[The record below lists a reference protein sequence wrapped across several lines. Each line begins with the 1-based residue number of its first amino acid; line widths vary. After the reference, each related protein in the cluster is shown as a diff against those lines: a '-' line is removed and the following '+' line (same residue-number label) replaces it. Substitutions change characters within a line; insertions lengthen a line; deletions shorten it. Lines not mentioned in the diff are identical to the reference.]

1 MFLIGKILFV
11 FLNVMMYIMLARAIM
26 SWFVRDLSNP
36 IARFL
41 YDVTEPLINPIRN
54 IMNSL
59 GFGNSMIDFSFI
71 IAYLILI
78 ILQEIV
84 RAIFF
89 AGIY

>member
-1 MFLIGKILFV
+1 MRIIGQVLYV

-54 IMNSL
+54 FINSM
-59 GFGNSMIDFSFI
+59 GFGESMIDFSFI
-71 IAYLILI
+71 IAYLLLI

-84 RAIFF
+84 KVIFF
-89 AGIY
+89 APV